1 MRTSKLFTC
10 FEKKA
15 TVVIERFFENN
26 GDVCVFLFFMI
37 ACLLYRNLKNQKH
50 KI

>member
-10 FEKKA
+10 FEKKT
-15 TVVIERFFENN
+15 TVVIKIFFENN

-37 ACLLYRNLKNQKH
+37 ACLLYRNLKNRKH